1 MLRSLMCGYEIQSK
15 NRVILVGII
24 HLQLVWSVDNETVSA
39 LKTQPLHHAQFFSRY
54 TIISASTF
62 NVVSIMLSDL
72 ISTLGRSSQGS
83 QSTTVRVDTQ

>member
-1 MLRSLMCGYEIQSK
+1 MLRLLMCGYEIQSK

-24 HLQLVWSVDNETVSA
+24 HLQLVWSVETVSA
-39 LKTQPLHHAQFFSRY
+39 LKTQPLHHAQFFSLY